1 MQQKYAFGLAIFLAL
16 APSVVLAAQPFG
28 ANRGLQAGPVGDAPA
43 AISAKGP
50 VVEGQLD
57 FTRTYGSYKVNGEE
71 ASKVEASY
79 VTTKLAAGAYFP
91 FGKTFALS
99 TYLEGTLISDGDLDK
114 DRTEIKQHLDYG
126 MYDYELALF
135 AWYRGAPLVVGGGPA
150 LIIVKSEEREF
161 VYDETQEFTN
171 DVGSA
176 TIPIVRV
183 FAGIEVPSFAAIL
196 GFRSFGRGE
205 VEVEAEDASG
215 NKHTYDSLRRRP
227 AEVHV
232 DSRIKLKLMR
242 LTGSVAYVLTGQ
254 ASDRLYDN
262 SMEYVADG
270 TKERR
275 EDGGDLIE
283 KNHVRAGLGVR
294 MEPVKAFAFSSGVQY
309 IQESYAKPE
318 YASLEKNN
326 LGGTRTDVAGEAHF
340 GIVGVK
346 LGVGYTVGKR
356 RSYEVED
363 DDQDKTKLLRTQ
375 RPSLRT
381 GDRVKAHQDQLEL
394 VLAGSAAF

>member
-1 MQQKYAFGLAIFLAL
+1 MPQKHAIALVAAL
-16 APSVVLAAQPFG
+16 AFASAPAFAAQPFG

-43 AISAKGP
+43 SISSKGP
-50 VVEGQLD
+50 LVEGQLD
-57 FTRTYGSYKVNGEE
+57 FTRTYGSYKVNGDED
-71 ASKVEASY
+71 SKVESSY

-91 FGKTFALS
+91 FGKTFAMA
-99 TYLEGTLISDGDLDK
+99 TYLEGTVISDGDLDK
-114 DRTEIKQHLDYG
+114 DRTDIKQHADYG
-126 MYDYELALF
+126 TYDYELALF
-135 AWYRGAPLVVGGGPA
+135 AWYRGAPLVVGGGPGFV
-150 LIIVKSEEREF
+150 IVKSEEREF
-161 VYDETQEFTN
+161 TYDETQVFTN

-176 TIPIVRV
+176 AIPIVRL
-183 FAGIEVPSFAAIL
+183 FAGIEVPTFAAIL

-205 VEVEAEDASG
+205 VEVEAEDAEG
-215 NKHTYDSLRRRP
+215 NKNTYDAIRRRP
-227 AEVHV
+227 AEVHL

-242 LTGSVAYVLTGQ
+242 LTGSIAYVLTGQ
-254 ASDRLYDN
+254 ASDRLYDY
-262 SMEYVADG
+262 SMEYTTDG
-270 TKERR
+270 TKKQR
-275 EDGGDLIE
+275 EEGGDLLE

-294 MEPVKAFAFSSGVQY
+294 LEPVKAAAFTTGVQY

-318 YASLEKNN
+318 YASLERNN
-326 LGGTRTDVAGEAHF
+326 LGGVRTDVAGEAHF

-381 GDRVKAHQDQLEL
+381 GDKVKAHQDQVEV
-394 VLAGSAAF
+394 VLSGSAAF